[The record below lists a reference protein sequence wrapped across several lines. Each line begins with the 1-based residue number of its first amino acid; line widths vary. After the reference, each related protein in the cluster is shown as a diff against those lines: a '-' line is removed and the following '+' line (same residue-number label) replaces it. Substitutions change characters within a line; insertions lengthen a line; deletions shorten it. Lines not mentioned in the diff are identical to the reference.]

1 MECDSL
7 PSNFRLMLSLTN
19 QLITD
24 RFTSRWNGSNTE
36 LASFQNDLM
45 MLVYNLESFDAKQFD
60 RYPLSLV
67 LHYLKESHNYYR
79 EYFMPK
85 MEQSIASLKNSRPQS
100 QAVFVLELF
109 YKSYRNEFLEH
120 IELEERR
127 LFPYAKSLMMGDDPF
142 QSYSVKLFNQQHD
155 HEIENQLEA
164 IVSLMQVEYP
174 DLSQDFAFRS
184 FKNLLEAFQL
194 DIEMHHHVEENV
206 FLKRIAAL
214 EKQF

>member
-1 MECDSL
+1 
-7 PSNFRLMLSLTN
+7 MLSSTN
-19 QLITD
+19 QLITE
-24 RFTSRWNGSNTE
+24 RFKLKWNGSTLE
-36 LASFQNDLM
+36 LNAFQNDLIQ
-45 MLVYNLESFDAKQFD
+45 LAYNLEAFDVNRFD
-60 RYPLSLV
+60 RYPLTLV

-79 EYFMPK
+79 DYFMAK
-85 MEQSIASLKNSRPQS
+85 MEQSIASLKESRPQS

-127 LFPYAKSLMMGDDPF
+127 LFPYAESLIKGENAS
-142 QSYSVKLFNQQHD
+142 SYSVNLFNQQHD

-174 DLSQDFAFRS
+174 DISKDFAFRS

-194 DIEMHHHVEENV
+194 DIEIHHQIEEHV
-206 FLKRIAAL
+206 FLKRIEAL
-214 EKQF
+214 EPHF